1 MAPIDA
7 LPDWERLLA
16 AERHL
21 QYLVPGTVLVG
32 GTAAGLH
39 AGHRVSIDGDHVLS
53 DLRERFD
60 EVLTAL
66 EAVAG
71 WTTERV
77 QRSAPISSQLDGIL
91 TGVRQLRR
99 TRPLETE
106 EVAGLRIP
114 TLAEMARIKAWLLVT
129 RNTVR
134 DYLDT
139 VVLCERL
146 GEHGVAQAM
155 GSFDEIYRQ
164 PTQASTLAEVVERLA
179 AAAPRDAT
187 EVDLHRYRALQPPW
201 TDWTHVATRGQHWAE
216 TIARVVLDGNRL
228 CPRHRSARGRCGT
241 GTRSI
246 CAATRSWRKFSIA
259 ASWPIGVRCIGWRTT
274 TRSSVRASI
283 VSCGRCLCRSRIS
296 GWPHSPASA
305 RPWTSTRLCPTTTS
319 PPRSEAATTRSK
331 KRVNPR
337 RARWRR
343 RSRRRLTPNP
353 KPR

>member
-1 MAPIDA
+1 MPPIEE

-32 GTAAGLH
+32 GTAAALH
-39 AGHRVSIDGDHVLS
+39 AGHRVSVDGDHVLS

-60 EVLTAL
+60 DVLAAL
-66 EAVAG
+66 EAAAG
-71 WTTERV
+71 WSTERV
-77 QRSAPISSQLDGIL
+77 QRPVLILDGIL

-146 GEHGVAQAM
+146 SEGGVAQAM
-155 GSFDEIYRQ
+155 RSFDETYRQ

-179 AAAPRDAT
+179 AAAPRDLST
-187 EVDLHRYRALQPPW
+187 VDLRRYRALQPPW
-201 TDWTHVATRGQHWAE
+201 TDWTHVATRGRHWAE
-216 TIARVVLDGNRL
+216 TIAPVVLEGNR
-228 CPRHRSARGRCGT
+228 
-241 GTRSI
+241 
-246 CAATRSWRKFSIA
+246 
-259 ASWPIGVRCIGWRTT
+259 
-274 TRSSVRASI
+274 
-283 VSCGRCLCRSRIS
+283 
-296 GWPHSPASA
+296 
-305 RPWTSTRLCPTTTS
+305 
-319 PPRSEAATTRSK
+319 
-331 KRVNPR
+331 
-337 RARWRR
+337 
-343 RSRRRLTPNP
+343 
-353 KPR
+353 